1 MRYKNYILSKG
12 DKVKLKATGDHWFK
26 HMTENYGGKVVTI
39 CDFIH
44 DFGFVSEPL
53 RDDIMGYCFMLDDID
68 EVVYC
73 KNDHT
78 EPSVTP
84 KKKVNN
90 AKYNEEYCK
99 LKQLKDV
106 LYEEREHLKHLI
118 TCTEPSH
125 DEFTATQIAYMR
137 SEICMLKSLI
147 DLIAFR
153 MNNLKEAIDD

>member
-12 DKVKLKATGDHWFK
+12 DKVKLKTTGDHWFK

-53 RDDIMGYCFMLDDID
+53 GDDFMGYCFMLDDID

-84 KKKVNN
+84 KKKRNS
-90 AKYNEEYCK
+90 ARCEEECDR
-99 LKQLKDV
+99 LIQLRELLFK
-106 LYEEREHLKHLI
+106 ERDYLIECIEHNR
-118 TCTEPSH
+118 
-125 DEFTATQIAYMR
+125 DEFTATQEAYMR
-137 SEICMLKSLI
+137 SEICILRSLI
-147 DLIAFR
+147 HLISLR
-153 MNNLKEAIDD
+153 MNNLKESM